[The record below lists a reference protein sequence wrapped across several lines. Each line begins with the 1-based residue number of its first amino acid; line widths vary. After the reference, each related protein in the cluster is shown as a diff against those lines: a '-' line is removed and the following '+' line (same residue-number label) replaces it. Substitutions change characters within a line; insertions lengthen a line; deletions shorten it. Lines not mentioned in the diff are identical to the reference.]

1 MTSKAFELARL
12 GNAYS
17 DGALSN
23 RNMIINGAMQVAQR
37 GTSATGITSGG
48 YKTVDRFSFSYSTAG
63 TWTIS
68 QSTDAPNGFAN
79 SLKMEVTTAQSTPTR
94 MWIESKNE
102 GYNLQAIAKGTSDAK
117 KVTLS
122 FWVKA
127 SVTGI
132 NIAELYDTDNTRQ
145 ISKSYTIDAANTW
158 EYKTLV
164 FDADTSGVLSNNN
177 GESLRLVMAL
187 ASGSIYSSGTLST
200 TWGSVTN
207 ADRHVG
213 QTNHAATVGNTFY
226 ITGVQLEV
234 GDTATPFEHR
244 SYGDQLKRCERYLQ
258 QWTGGGT
265 YPYISTGRN
274 YSSTTAIMTL
284 PFRTEMR
291 AAPTLT
297 WSQYTCYDGSS
308 RNASAMSLNGVSTTS
323 TGYNAT
329 ISGATTGAV
338 TTGHLY
344 PNGYL
349 RLDAEL

>member
-1 MTSKAFELARL
+1 MTSKAFGLARL

-17 DGALSN
+17 DGALSH
-23 RNMIINGAMQVAQR
+23 RNMIINGAMQVSVR

-132 NIAELYDTDNTRQ
+132 NIAELYDTDNIRQ

-244 SYGDQLKRCERYLQ
+244 SYGDQLARCQRYHYSAS
-258 QWTGGGT
+258 G
-265 YPYISTGRN
+265 ISVVSHVFSVNNTQ
-274 YSSTTAIMTL
+274 YVHLSTPVT
-284 PFRTEMR
+284 MR
-291 AAPTLT
+291 ANPSYSATGT
-297 WSQYTCYDGSS
+297 WSGTAPANVDTFT
-308 RNASAMSLNGVSTTS
+308 NGVRINGTS
-323 TGYNAT
+323 NNAFW
-329 ISGATTGAV
+329 TTGNV
-338 TTGHLY
+338 TV
-344 PNGYL
+344 N
-349 RLDAEL
+349 LDAEL